1 MENVRFEVNL
11 LYFFIVILWGVRV
24 MPGCGLCPVLVGSV
38 RVIRGGVH
46 VGCVVINSHA
56 DVCFERSR
64 EVIVSGGGEWR
75 ERECGVMRG
84 LRYVAS
90 RR

>member
-1 MENVRFEVNL
+1 
-11 LYFFIVILWGVRV
+11 

-46 VGCVVINSHA
+46 VECVVIKPHA

-84 LRYVAS
+84 LRYVCIKEMTQGLWPDACS
-90 RR
+90 IPRSMCR